1 MNLNSKSDLHK
12 AKLFL
17 PAVDRYYFNGQVL
30 AHINVTCPPS
40 GFYINQGRVM
50 LERTLC
56 RANLFLLDEVYDMD
70 LDLYVLKDIT
80 VGACGLSH

>member
-1 MNLNSKSDLHK
+1 
-12 AKLFL
+12 
-17 PAVDRYYFNGQVL
+17 
-30 AHINVTCPPS
+30 
-40 GFYINQGRVM
+40 M
-50 LERTLC
+50 LECTLC